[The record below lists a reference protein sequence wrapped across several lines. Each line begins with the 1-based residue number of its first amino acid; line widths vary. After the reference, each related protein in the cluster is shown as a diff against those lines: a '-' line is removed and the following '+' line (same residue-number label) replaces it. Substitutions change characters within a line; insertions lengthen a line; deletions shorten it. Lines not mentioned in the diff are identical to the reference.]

1 VYLTRD
7 DKIQIQGDLSCL
19 EEIYK
24 ERGARNFLQR
34 MVYTPEYLKK
44 RGGPNEKC
52 QSFVDDYI
60 RKMKSGLKSGKSLRY
75 SYQCSQKIQ
84 KDFLNLYGTTYQ
96 QILPLLLLSSQEL

>member
-1 VYLTRD
+1 M
-7 DKIQIQGDLSCL
+7 GCL

-44 RGGPNEKC
+44 RGGPNEKS

-60 RKMKSGLKSGKSLRY
+60 RKMKSGKSLRY

-84 KDFLNLYGTTYQ
+84 KDFFNLYGTTYQ
-96 QILPLLLLSSQEL
+96 KILPLLLLSSQEL